1 MNAEIILYKK
11 EDHVAVITLNRPES
25 LNARLEP
32 LVLELSRMI
41 DEADKDG
48 DVRVVVVTGAGE
60 AFSAGGDLDEFIG
73 GDRETFHAR
82 GSAEG
87 SRQGSRMIAS
97 VIPLRFYRLQKPT
110 IAMVNGPAVAGGL
123 VLACACDLRVG
134 SEKARFIN
142 GFIKIGLTPGLGL
155 TWIMPRLIGLPRAL
169 EFLYFGRPV
178 NAEEAERIGLL
189 NKLVPANELE
199 KTTMEFAKRLA
210 EGPPLAIRLTKMQTY
225 KGIDMPLDIAMEFGA
240 ASETLTL
247 LSEDHKEGLAGF
259 REKRKPM
266 FLGR

>member
-1 MNAEIILYKK
+1 MNSENILFKK
-11 EDHVAVITLNRPES
+11 EYHVAVITLNRPDN
-25 LNARLEP
+25 LNALLEP
-32 LVLELSRMI
+32 LVLELSKII
-41 DEADKDG
+41 DEVDKD
-48 DVRVVVVTGAGE
+48 DDIRAVVVTGAGK
-60 AFSAGGDLDEFIG
+60 AFSAGGDLNEFVG
-73 GDRETFHAR
+73 GDRETFHTK

-97 VIPLRFYRLQKPT
+97 VIPLRFYKLMKPT

-134 SEKARFIN
+134 SENARFIN

-169 EFLYFGRPV
+169 EFLYLGRPV
-178 NAEEAERIGLL
+178 YAEEAERIGLL

-199 KTTMEFAKRLA
+199 KTTMELA
-210 EGPPLAIRLTKMQTY
+210 HGLADGPPLAIRLTKMQTY

-247 LSEDHKEGLAGF
+247 LSEDHREGLAGF

-266 FLGR
+266 FRGR